1 MRLKAYIS
9 FYERTSMIPYLVA
22 NSKGNIGPYD
32 GPPYDTERK
41 LSHSPCF
48 IGEMLP
54 FFGQTNRIEV
64 YEDNSCLPRER
75 RDHAQSTSR
84 VSWNGRHKPPNSFGG
99 LRTGIS
105 VWRFASPIVSS
116 LSIQSHRQG
125 RADAPLA
132 RSWDRRMHLQF
143 AALPF
148 RVNSPAGVGAV
159 L

>member
-1 MRLKAYIS
+1 MIEFAH
-9 FYERTSMIPYLVA
+9 FYEACMREEHFNADGKSV
-22 NSKGNIGPYD
+22 KGD
-32 GPPYDTERK
+32 MCHE
-41 LSHSPCF
+41 
-48 IGEMLP
+48 
-54 FFGQTNRIEV
+54 
-64 YEDNSCLPRER
+64 
-75 RDHAQSTSR
+75 
-84 VSWNGRHKPPNSFGG
+84 PPNEFGG
-99 LRTGIS
+99 LRTDIS

-116 LSIQSHRQG
+116 LSIQFLRQG

>member
-84 VSWNGRHKPPNSFGG
+84 VSWNGRHNPPNEFGC

-125 RADAPLA
+125 RADAPFGGPSHPGTL
-132 RSWDRRMHLQF
+132 
-143 AALPF
+143 LPF
-148 RVNSPAGVGAV
+148 LALWFSINSPAGVWAV
-159 L
+159 C